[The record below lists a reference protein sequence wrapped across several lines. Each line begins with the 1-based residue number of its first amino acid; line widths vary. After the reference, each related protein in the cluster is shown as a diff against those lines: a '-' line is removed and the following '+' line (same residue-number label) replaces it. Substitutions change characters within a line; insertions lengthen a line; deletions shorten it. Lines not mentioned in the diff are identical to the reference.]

1 MNYSK
6 YEKEKAAVGN
16 TLNCFAFWIAFY
28 WSEHYYSGQWYCIT
42 LFKETISK
50 VFLSLKLNMV
60 FCKSVRSRGKYSATV
75 LFMFCIATG
84 IFYVFLLLVCQVKYT
99 RPYVL

>member
-28 WSEHYYSGQWYCIT
+28 WSEHYYSGQWYYSVQEDH
-42 LFKETISK
+42 FK
-50 VFLSLKLNMV
+50 
-60 FCKSVRSRGKYSATV
+60 
-75 LFMFCIATG
+75 G
-84 IFYVFLLLVCQVKYT
+84 IFIIKVEYGFF
-99 RPYVL
+99 